1 MKFTRA
7 LLSFSALLFATCAN
21 AQDRLYTK
29 DGGILDVK
37 VKEVGTKTIVYK
49 RSSNP
54 DGPDFVIPK
63 SDVERIKFQN
73 GDEEYYGRR
82 EPIQHGRLHDNEV
95 DGNYGKNILSL
106 SPVHMT
112 NTSATGFGISYERVL
127 DKNTILSLYFPVAYS
142 FKSNNSSYNSS
153 PAKNEKDKSSM
164 LWLYPSLK
172 IYPTGSTGII
182 RYSVGPMFAIGTGNH
197 SYHRQI
203 YDPGT
208 GNYVYQKNSEGLFV
222 LGLLVN
228 NSLNIQPTPKIHL
241 GLELGLG
248 IPYYS
253 NENDNSGS
261 YYYNDTYSDEPIVQ
275 FNFNIGYR
283 F

>member
-1 MKFTRA
+1 M
-7 LLSFSALLFATCAN
+7 LFATCAN

-29 DGGILDVK
+29 DGGILEVK
-37 VKEVGTKTIVYK
+37 VKEVGTKAIVYK

-63 SDVERIKFQN
+63 NNVERIKFQN
-73 GDEEYYGRR
+73 GDEEYYGRK
-82 EPIQHGRLHDNEV
+82 EPIQHGRLRDNAY
-95 DGNYGKNILSL
+95 DGAAYGKNILSL

-112 NTSATGFGISYERVL
+112 NTSATGFGISYERIL
-127 DKNTILSLYFPVAYS
+127 DKNRILSLYFPVAFS
-142 FKSNNSSYNSS
+142 FKTSNNTYN
-153 PAKNEKDKSSM
+153 NITGYYDKDKSTM

-172 IYPTGSTGII
+172 IYPTGSTGIV
-182 RYSVGPMFAIGTGNH
+182 RYSVGPMLAIGSGSS
-197 SYHRQI
+197 SYKRQT
-203 YDPGT
+203 YDPNT
-208 GNYVYQKNSEGLFV
+208 GNYNYEKTSEDLFV

-241 GLELGLG
+241 GLELGIG
-248 IPYYS
+248 IPYYT
-253 NENDNSGS
+253 NENSNNAT
-261 YYYNDTYSDEPIVQ
+261 YYYSNTYSDGPIVQ

>member
-1 MKFTRA
+1 MKFASFFLTVFA
-7 LLSFSALLFATCAN
+7 LFFATCAD

-29 DGGILDVK
+29 DGGLLEVK
-37 VKEVGTKTIVYK
+37 IKEVGTKTIVYK
-49 RSSNP
+49 KSSNP

-63 SDVERIKFQN
+63 SDVERIKFEN
-73 GDEEYYGRR
+73 GDEEFFGRR
-82 EPIQHGRLHDNEV
+82 EPLQHGRLQRGASDPS
-95 DGNYGKNILSL
+95 YKKNILSF

-112 NTSATGFGISYERVL
+112 NTSPTGFGISYERVL
-127 DKNTILSLYFPVAYS
+127 DKNSILSLYFPVAYS
-142 FKSNNSSYNSS
+142 FKNSNGNYNY
-153 PAKNEKDKSSM
+153 NNGNYDKDKSSM

-172 IYPTGSTGII
+172 IYPTGSTGIV
-182 RYSVGPMFAIGTGNH
+182 RYSVGPMFALGTGSRTFN
-197 SYHRQI
+197 RET

-208 GNYVYQKNSEGLFV
+208 GNYIYQKTSEDLFV

-241 GLELGLG
+241 GLELGIG
-248 IPYYS
+248 IPYYT
-253 NENDNSGS
+253 NEGNNGP
-261 YYYNDTYSDEPIVQ
+261 YYYDNTYSDEPIVQ

>member
-1 MKFTRA
+1 MKFTRV
-7 LLSFSALLFATCAN
+7 LLSCFALLFATCAN

-29 DGGILDVK
+29 DGGMLEVK

-49 RSSNP
+49 KWSNT

-63 SDVERIKFQN
+63 NDVERIKFQN

-82 EPIQHGRLHDNEV
+82 EPIQHGRLSEKV
-95 DGNYGKNILSL
+95 PDGTYGKNIVSF

-112 NTSATGFGISYERVL
+112 NTSAVGFGISYERVL
-127 DKNTILSLYFPVAYS
+127 DKNSILSLYFPIAYS
-142 FKSNNSSYNSS
+142 FKSNNSNYNGSTG
-153 PAKNEKDKSSM
+153 NHDKDKSSM

-172 IYPTGSTGII
+172 IYPTGATGIV
-182 RYSVGPMFAIGTGNH
+182 RYSVGPMFAIGTGSR
-197 SYHRQI
+197 SYNRNI
-203 YDPGT
+203 YDPNT
-208 GNYVYQKNSEGLFV
+208 GNYQYQKTSEDLFV

-228 NSLNIQPTPKIHL
+228 NSLNIQPTPKLHL
-241 GLELGLG
+241 GLELGIG

-253 NENDNSGS
+253 NEGDNGP
-261 YYYNDTYSDEPIVQ
+261 YNYNDTYNNEPIVQ